1 MPCLGCRKYSVE
13 CCEADESDESR
24 RQGMRTR
31 LGASRVDRGGG
42 LARRYYWI
50 FHTVDAFVVGQAA
63 MAEAVG

>member
-1 MPCLGCRKYSVE
+1 
-13 CCEADESDESR
+13 
-24 RQGMRTR
+24 MRTR